1 MAMHR
6 VYLAFGSNLGER
18 VKNIQTAVTDL
29 ERWGIKI
36 LRMSRLYET
45 EPVGVKDQ
53 PAFYNAAAV
62 GETALTPEEVLM
74 AVHAIE
80 RSLKRERK
88 VKWGPRTIDIDILMY
103 DDLVLEMDGLVV
115 PHPRMVE
122 RRFVLA
128 PLSEVAGAVI
138 HPVLQKTISELLSE
152 CEDTAEVKH
161 L

>member
-1 MAMHR
+1 MHK
-6 VYLAFGSNLGER
+6 VYLAFGSNLGNR
-18 VKNIQTAVTDL
+18 GRNIQIAVEHL
-29 ERWGIKI
+29 ERWGVKI

-53 PAFYNAAAV
+53 PTFYNAAAI

-74 AVHAIE
+74 AIQAIE

-88 VKWGPRTIDIDILMY
+88 EKWGPRTIDIDILMY
-103 DDLVLEMDGLVV
+103 DDLVLDVTGLVV
-115 PHPRMVE
+115 PHPHMTE

-128 PLSEVAGAVI
+128 PLVEIAENVI
-138 HPVLQKTISELLSE
+138 HPVLQRTMHQLLQE
-152 CEDTAEVKH
+152 CTDTAEVKY

>member
-1 MAMHR
+1 MHK

-18 VKNIQTAVTDL
+18 GWNIQIAVEHL

-53 PAFYNAAAV
+53 PVFYNAAAV

-74 AVHAIE
+74 AIHAIE
-80 RSLKRERK
+80 RSLKRDRK
-88 VKWGPRTIDIDILMY
+88 EKWGPRTIDIDILMY

-115 PHPRMVE
+115 PHPRMGE

-128 PLSEVAGAVI
+128 PLAEVAGAVV
-138 HPVLQKTISELLSE
+138 HPVLQKSVSELLKE